1 MYTVRNVLE
10 HRKPVDNTQAK
21 KDAKKKPH
29 AANSVAGEAD
39 VNTDEDEEP
48 LDVEWSRMSV
58 RELLKPGISRGVR
71 TNTDKGH
78 KYAPRSSIAD
88 HVSVRLIPAA
98 ESFGWRTR
106 IELVDGLA
114 SKPGRRISMS
124 ASKRTSTPSR
134 IPRNSLNTPRP
145 PPSDSPG
152 HTSTFKSL
160 SFRSL
165 LPFGPNKTTTHVS
178 PAVTPKSSTGSNGAG
193 WHGGFGIGKGNANG
207 VKERGRER
215 KMSFGRV
222 MVIDIAHANKEK
234 KEPIAPAP
242 TSPLPDLST
251 IIEADTSGISISKH
265 LPPASIP
272 DTPDTPQDET
282 SHPDLEF
289 SIPDDELDLSTSHIG
304 AQVRAA
310 MAFGGGWGKSKKT
323 ALDDVKGEDS
333 FDLDEEVAK
342 LIEGD
347 EKQAQDEESFNLDR
361 EVAKL
366 LNAKRPSDSINGL
379 DTSKMIVGPSPDRTA
394 GSLLPLARRPQSS
407 LPRLRP
413 TTSPV
418 TAQSVFKRENSREIS
433 MTRENSPARTSIS
446 ATSSR
451 HTLSFETHEFPNH
464 SSHIHQSM
472 KLPPS
477 PLSSTSTP
485 PSLKP
490 KPTPRPPNTH
500 TRLRPSID
508 IPRTSIDTPSVRT
521 RKRSVSTTGTEP
533 RRERP
538 GSSMSSSPAHPWL
551 GPRTEKAFKAAGL
564 LDYDRD
570 PGLKRYAS
578 LRGDSRPGSGRRG
591 SETTTYSRASDT
603 LDSPYHALGRDT
615 PRSVSTAPTSISDVE
630 SERMRERHEME
641 TGALLNA
648 LSDSQRIVKVLREE
662 NTELRERLADRDA
675 ERDELIAER
684 QELEEQ
690 VRERFDLAER
700 VGELEEENAALR
712 SFVDG
717 LRREVAAW
725 EMKAACSDINF
736 DADGD
741 VSSISRAG
749 GGRLGPDDSV
759 RFDPEVGAP
768 SNPDVGEDE
777 DLTARI
783 RKRVSTA
790 SSLFPVLPSN
800 MSMLM
805 AEEGADVGSSPL
817 LSHNSYQHSR
827 KASQGDQSMITMSS
841 GPGSPRSLFL
851 KPEDEDHLIDMDNI
865 SFGADAEVLPRR

>member
-1 MYTVRNVLE
+1 
-10 HRKPVDNTQAK
+10 
-21 KDAKKKPH
+21 
-29 AANSVAGEAD
+29 
-39 VNTDEDEEP
+39 
-48 LDVEWSRMSV
+48 
-58 RELLKPGISRGVR
+58 
-71 TNTDKGH
+71 
-78 KYAPRSSIAD
+78 
-88 HVSVRLIPAA
+88 
-98 ESFGWRTR
+98 
-106 IELVDGLA
+106 
-114 SKPGRRISMS
+114 MS
-124 ASKRTSTPSR
+124 ASKRISTPSR

-145 PPSDSPG
+145 PPSDFSPG
-152 HTSTFKSL
+152 QTSAFKSL

-165 LPFGPNKTTTHVS
+165 LPFGPSKTTTHVS
-178 PAVTPKSSTGSNGAG
+178 PTVTPKSSTGSNGAG
-193 WHGGFGIGKGNANG
+193 WHGGFGIAKGNPNG

-222 MVIDIAHANKEK
+222 MVIDIARANKEK
-234 KEPIAPAP
+234 KDPFAPAP

-265 LPPASIP
+265 LPPTSIP

-282 SHPDLEF
+282 SLPDLEF
-289 SIPDDELDLSTSHIG
+289 SLPDDELDLSTSHIG
-304 AQVRAA
+304 AQVREA
-310 MAFGGGWGKSKKT
+310 MVPGAGWGKTKM
-323 ALDDVKGEDS
+323 AGPDVVKGEDS
-333 FDLDEEVAK
+333 FDLDKEVAK
-342 LIEGD
+342 LMEGD
-347 EKQAQDEESFNLDR
+347 QKQGHHEESFNLDK

-366 LNAKRPSDSINGL
+366 LNAKRPSDSVNGL
-379 DTSKMIVGPSPDRTA
+379 DTSKTVIASSPDRTS

-413 TTSPV
+413 MSSPV
-418 TAQSVFKRENSREIS
+418 TAAQNIFNRESKEIPT
-433 MTRENSPARTSIS
+433 TRENSPARTSIS
-446 ATSSR
+446 ASSSR
-451 HTLSFETHEFPNH
+451 HILSFESHEYSGH
-464 SSHIHQSM
+464 SSHIHHPT

-477 PLSSTSTP
+477 PLSSNTP
-485 PSLKP
+485 PSLKSKSTTRLP
-490 KPTPRPPNTH
+490 AH

-538 GSSMSSSPAHPWL
+538 GSSMSSSPSHPWL

-570 PGLKRYAS
+570 ASLKRFTS
-578 LRGDSRPGSGRRG
+578 LRGDSRPGSSRRG
-591 SETTTYSRASDT
+591 SEATTYSRASES

-684 QELEEQ
+684 RELEEQ
-690 VRERFDLAER
+690 ARERFDLAER

-725 EMKAACSDINF
+725 EMKAACSDIT
-736 DADGD
+736 DGD
-741 VSSISRAG
+741 VSSISQAG
-749 GGRLGPDDSV
+749 IGRIDPDECV
-759 RFDPEVGAP
+759 RFDPEVGA
-768 SNPDVGEDE
+768 PDVGEDE

-790 SSLFPVLPSN
+790 SSLFPILPSN
-800 MSMLM
+800 MSILM
-805 AEEGADVGSSPL
+805 AEDGADVASSSL
-817 LSHNSYQHSR
+817 LNHNSYRHSR
-827 KASQGDQSMITMSS
+827 KVSQGDQSMITMSS
-841 GPGSPRSLFL
+841 VPGSPRSLFL
-851 KPEDEDHLIDMDNI
+851 KPEDEDHLVDMDNI
-865 SFGADAEVLPRR
+865 SFGADVEVLSRH